1 MVHCRS
7 ESSINQ
13 LLQYRRNK
21 EYHAKRLSKS
31 GITSDVLNE
40 ATAAFI
46 STVIQ
51 EMGPK
56 AQKLCLK
63 DSTYF
68 QFLDVLNDVFPRS
81 KFILMVRDP
90 RAAVASIIRQDIK
103 RGQVSQNIT
112 TTILEYDEIA
122 VQMLEDCQ
130 YIGKHRCLF
139 IRYECLVLNS
149 RSEIQ
154 KVLGK

>member
-90 RAAVASIIRQDIK
+90 RAAVASIIR
-103 RGQVSQNIT
+103 
-112 TTILEYDEIA
+112 
-122 VQMLEDCQ
+122 
-130 YIGKHRCLF
+130 
-139 IRYECLVLNS
+139 
-149 RSEIQ
+149 
-154 KVLGK
+154 

>member
-7 ESSINQ
+7 ESTIIQ

-21 EYHAKRLSKS
+21 EYDAERLPKS

-56 AQKLCLK
+56 ATQLCLK
-63 DSTYF
+63 DTTYF
-68 QFLDVLNDVFPRS
+68 QLLDVLDDLFPKS

-90 RAAVASIIRQDIK
+90 RAAVASVI
-103 RGQVSQNIT
+103 
-112 TTILEYDEIA
+112 
-122 VQMLEDCQ
+122 M
-130 YIGKHRCLF
+130 
-139 IRYECLVLNS
+139 
-149 RSEIQ
+149 
-154 KVLGK
+154 